1 MLATISII
9 VFKWVIFLFTF
20 ALLVSILFAFIV
32 KFYNEVYIPSKRN
45 SILSFES
52 SLTVLQVIIE
62 TELNAYETDIFSTI
76 GNITNQNFENY
87 YKDITSKIIDNLSP
101 DFIKNITLYIS
112 EDALYKIIARSV
124 KKYLTEKISGVI

>member
-20 ALLVSILFAFIV
+20 ALLVSILFAFVV

>member
-9 VFKWVIFLFTF
+9 VFKWIIFLFTF

>member
-9 VFKWVIFLFTF
+9 VFKWVIFLFTV

-87 YKDITSKIIDNLSP
+87 YNDITSKIIDNLSP

>member
-45 SILSFES
+45 SMLSFES

>member
-9 VFKWVIFLFTF
+9 VFKWIIFLFTF
-20 ALLVSILFAFIV
+20 ALLVSILFAFVV

>member
-20 ALLVSILFAFIV
+20 ALLVSILFAFVV

-87 YKDITSKIIDNLSP
+87 L
-101 DFIKNITLYIS
+101 F
-112 EDALYKIIARSV
+112 AF
-124 KKYLTEKISGVI
+124 

>member
-45 SILSFES
+45 SMLSFES

-112 EDALYKIIARSV
+112 EDALYKIIARLV